1 MLAGCAQVA
10 PQPPSRRE
18 LREAEMNRRWRNQP
32 LSELVAAMGQPVRV
46 MGIPCNP
53 EGLAVVY
60 GLDVASDCIDAFA
73 FTEADDPVIRLYH
86 CR

>member
-1 MLAGCAQVA
+1 VLAGCAQVA

-32 LSELVAAMGQPVRV
+32 LSELVA
-46 MGIPCNP
+46 GIPGNP

-60 GLDVASDCIDAFA
+60 GLDVASGCIDAFA